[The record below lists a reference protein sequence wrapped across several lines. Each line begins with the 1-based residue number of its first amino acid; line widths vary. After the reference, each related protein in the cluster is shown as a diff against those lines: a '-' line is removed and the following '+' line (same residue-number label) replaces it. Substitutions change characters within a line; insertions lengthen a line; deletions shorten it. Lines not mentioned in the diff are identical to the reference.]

1 MGQQWRNKE
10 VLRKSILS
18 LMLSGAMLAPGAAF
32 AQAKTE
38 ISLLRFFGGCSDEY
52 ANVTDLDKAAGECG
66 VIQVLTN
73 KFNAENKEGIKVNT
87 QNVDW
92 NAYYDLLSTKLASNE
107 APDVAVM
114 HRSALPNFVARN
126 LIEPIG
132 DDLAKAGVDLNDFA
146 KTAREAVTYE
156 EKTWGLPFDIHA
168 LLWHVNV
175 DIMKEAGLVDA
186 NGTPIAPKNAEE
198 VFEQAKIVK
207 EKTGKRYLSMDAR
220 NEVMPVRVF
229 NLLVWQQGSDIFSA
243 ETGKPTINTPQGKKA
258 LDFLQKIFKDGHA
271 VATHGNGEATQ
282 AFLRGESAVV
292 VSGTWNV
299 NSFSSQA
306 TGGKAG
312 IKTYAVSDFPP
323 VFGKATWSDSHMWV
337 LPKKT
342 RTPEQK
348 AAAVAF
354 LKYLNDNG
362 ISWAKTGHLPV
373 RTSVLQSEAFAKL
386 PFRNAYAETAQ
397 LARAVPMV
405 QNQRPAQDAMRDSF
419 GATLLADKSTSD
431 ALAEAQSKVERLFRR
446 VR

>member
-1 MGQQWRNKE
+1 MLKR
-10 VLRKSILS
+10 SILS
-18 LMLSGAMLAPGAAF
+18 LLLSGALVAPGAAI
-32 AQAKTE
+32 AQTKTE
-38 ISLLRFFGGCSDEY
+38 ISFLRFFGGCADEY
-52 ANVTDLDKAAGECG
+52 ANVTDLDKAVGECG

-73 KFNAENKEGIKVNT
+73 KFNAENKDGIKVNT

-114 HRSALPNFVARN
+114 HRSTLPNFVARD

-132 DDLAKAGVDLNDFA
+132 EDLAKAGVDLNDFA

-156 EKTWGLPFDIHA
+156 SKTWGLPFDIHA

-186 NGTPIAPKNAEE
+186 SGAPVIPKNAQE

-207 EKTGKRYLSMDAR
+207 EKTGKRYMSMDAR
-220 NEVMPVRVF
+220 NDAMPVRVF
-229 NLLVWQQGSDIFSA
+229 NMLMWQQGADVFSA
-243 ETGKPTINTPQGKKA
+243 ESGKPTINTPEGKKA
-258 LDFLQKIFKDGHA
+258 LDFIQKVYKDGLA
-271 VATHGNGEATQ
+271 VPTHGNGESSQ
-282 AFLRGESAVV
+282 SFLRGEAAVAV
-292 VSGTWNV
+292 NGTWAV
-299 NSFSSQA
+299 NNFSNQA
-306 TGGKAG
+306 ASGKAG
-312 IKTYAVSDFPP
+312 FKTYAVADFPP
-323 VFGKATWSDSHMWV
+323 IFGKATWSDSHMWV
-337 LPKKT
+337 MPKKN

-348 AAAVAF
+348 AAAITF

-386 PFRNAYAETAQ
+386 PFRNSYAQTAQ
-397 LARAVPMV
+397 MARAVPMV

-419 GATLLADKSTSD
+419 GAALLTDKSTGD